1 LAPNTSKNVA
11 CPICGERDAKSH
23 CEKQAYGQSWH
34 VVRCTRCGHGFVCNP
49 PTLERLNEIQSNLEA
64 HTSEGSSERLLPP
77 SADPENIFL
86 ARRIASLTPARGKT
100 LDVGSGG
107 GSSTFCLHEAGFAG
121 PHLLIDF
128 DPRAAFAVEHISSSS
143 FQRRAFEDL
152 TEESGPFDVIVMSHV
167 LEHSLHPLDWL
178 KHAAKLLTP
187 QGILAIAI
195 PNFGGV
201 YRFLGER
208 DPWIIPPVHLQ
219 FFTPRSMRRALET
232 SGLRVRKIASRS
244 HVTLDPVDR
253 KLSLKSRMIRRAWNA
268 LALGLNQTARGIVL
282 HAYASRAESTNR

>member
-1 LAPNTSKNVA
+1 
-11 CPICGERDAKSH
+11 
-23 CEKQAYGQSWH
+23 
-34 VVRCTRCGHGFVCNP
+34 
-49 PTLERLNEIQSNLEA
+49 
-64 HTSEGSSERLLPP
+64 LLPP

-107 GSSTFCLHEAGFAG
+107 GSSSFCLHQAGFGG

-128 DPRAAFAVEHISSSS
+128 DPRAAFAVEEIPNSS
-143 FQRRAFEDL
+143 FERRAFEDL

-178 KHAAKLLTP
+178 KHAAKLLSP

-201 YRFLGER
+201 YRFLAER
-208 DPWIIPPVHLQ
+208 DPWIIPPIHLQ
-219 FFTPRSMRRALET
+219 FFTPHSMRRALES

-244 HVTLDPVDR
+244 YVTLDPVDR
-253 KLSLKSRMIRRAWNA
+253 KLALKSRLIRRAWNA
-268 LALGLNQTARGIVL
+268 LALGVLNQTARGIVL
-282 HAYASRAESTNR
+282 HAYASRDDTIVDARR